1 LIRRIATFGL
11 GISPPPK
18 RGDGSRHYLPLSS
31 DAEADQG
38 AENAEIRCRIGAK
51 SGAAFRRNHL
61 PLSTEIQCRFAP
73 IFARKTQAEEQTGG
87 QGCKDGCHGS
97 DPDDMAQHEAG
108 QNGRCHEKRRR
119 GDRA

>member
-73 IFARKTQAEEQTGG
+73 IFAR
-87 QGCKDGCHGS
+87 
-97 DPDDMAQHEAG
+97 
-108 QNGRCHEKRRR
+108 
-119 GDRA
+119 